1 MKFIYT
7 GKNKVVSEEIKE
19 RISKKVGKL
28 QKFFNEETEA
38 FVVLSFQRT
47 LQKVEVTIPF
57 NGVVFRSETADAD
70 IFAAIDKTVDV
81 LERQIRKNKTRLE
94 KHLREGSFHFE
105 DAHSEV
111 VEEEPAYQI
120 IKNKRFDIKPMD
132 LQEAILQ
139 MNMLGHKFFVFANEH
154 NKINV
159 VYKRDDG
166 NYGVIQPEG

>member
-19 RISKKVGKL
+19 RVSKKVGKL
-28 QKFFNEETEA
+28 QKFFHEETEV
-38 FVVLSFQRT
+38 FVVLSFQRS

-57 NGVVFRSETADAD
+57 NGVVFRAESAD
-70 IFAAIDKTVDV
+70 IDIFTSIDKTVDI

-94 KHLREGSFHFE
+94 KRLREGSFHYS
-105 DAHSEV
+105 DLSSEIID
-111 VEEEPAYQI
+111 EEPAYQI